1 MRKLVLILALLAVA
15 PVARTETM
23 PDPQDLVAKADR
35 IRNSDQSFRVTS
47 TLVEY
52 VGGVASNRTG
62 LVVYAKEDPRTNQ
75 YRNIV
80 RYVEPSRDIGKM
92 VLMNASKMW
101 FYDPDSKASVPLSP
115 EQRLVGQASAAD
127 VVVANLG
134 HDYKAVL
141 LGEETL
147 LDGERTSRD
156 CWHLDLTASTDDA
169 MYGRVE
175 YWLEKGTNRPVKG
188 KFFSDS
194 GRLLKIAYYRRY
206 QPQLGETR
214 PTELV
219 IIDAVD
225 SSQATIMTMTDWR
238 FQDIPDAWY
247 QRDFLPRLKAD

>member
-1 MRKLVLILALLAVA
+1 
-15 PVARTETM
+15 
-23 PDPQDLVAKADR
+23 
-35 IRNSDQSFRVTS
+35 
-47 TLVEY
+47 
-52 VGGVASNRTG
+52 
-62 LVVYAKEDPRTNQ
+62 
-75 YRNIV
+75 
-80 RYVEPSRDIGKM
+80 
-92 VLMNASKMW
+92 
-101 FYDPDSKASVPLSP
+101 
-115 EQRLVGQASAAD
+115 
-127 VVVANLG
+127 
-134 HDYKAVL
+134 
-141 LGEETL
+141 
-147 LDGERTSRD
+147 
-156 CWHLDLTASTDDA
+156 

-194 GRLLKIAYYRRY
+194 GSLLKIAYYRRY